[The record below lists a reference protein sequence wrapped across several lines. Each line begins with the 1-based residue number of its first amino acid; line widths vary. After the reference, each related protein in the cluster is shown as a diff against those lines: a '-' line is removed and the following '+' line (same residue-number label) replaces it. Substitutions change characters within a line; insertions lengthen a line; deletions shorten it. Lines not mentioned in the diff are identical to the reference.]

1 MKQQWLKLTTRLDAM
16 SLRERAMV
24 FAGSAAAIVFL
35 VYTILLD
42 PLLARQ
48 KALLAQLK
56 QQQNQIAGIDMEITS
71 KVAAFGVDPDEA
83 VRTRLKQAGQQSE
96 QASASLRALQKGLVA
111 PERIAPLLEH
121 LLRGN
126 GKLQL
131 LSLST
136 LPVSG
141 ISEVGA
147 GMDAGMPV
155 AASSTPSA
163 AQLAA
168 AAAAAAAVGA
178 GAGAAKPAAP
188 AKPPE
193 LLYRHG
199 VEVVLQ
205 GGYVDMVNYMAA
217 LEALPSQLFWGK
229 AKLDAGD
236 YPTARLTLTLYTL
249 SLDKKWISI

>member
-35 VYTILLD
+35 VYMMLLD

-48 KALLAQLK
+48 NALLAQIS
-56 QQQNQIAGIDMEITS
+56 QQQNQVAGIDMEITG
-71 KVAAFGVDPDEA
+71 KVTAFGVDPDEA
-83 VRTRLKQAGQQSE
+83 VRAQLKQASQESE
-96 QASASLRALQKGLVA
+96 KASAALRTLQKGLVA
-111 PERIAPLLEH
+111 PERMAPLLEH
-121 LLRGN
+121 LLHGN

-141 ISEVGA
+141 ISEIGA
-147 GMDAGMPV
+147 GFDAI
-155 AASSTPSA
+155 TPA
-163 AQLAA
+163 AQPAPAAAQPAA
-168 AAAAAAAVGA
+168 AAATAAAGAV
-178 GAGAAKPAAP
+178 AKPAAP

-236 YPTARLTLTLYTL
+236 YPNVRLTLTLYTL

>member
-1 MKQQWLKLTTRLDAM
+1 MKPQWLKLTTRLDAM

-35 VYTILLD
+35 VYMMLLD

-48 KALLAQLK
+48 KALLAQIK
-56 QQQNQIAGIDMEITS
+56 QQQNQIAGIDLEITG

-83 VRTRLKQAGQQSE
+83 VRARLLQAGQQSD
-96 QASASLRALQKGLVA
+96 QASAALRTLQKGLVA

-141 ISEVGA
+141 ISEIGA
-147 GMDAGMPV
+147 GLGV
-155 AASSTPSA
+155 GTP
-163 AQLAA
+163 AA
-168 AAAAAAAVGA
+168 AAPVVDAVQLAAAVGA
-178 GAGAAKPAAP
+178 AKPPAPAP

-236 YPTARLTLTLYTL
+236 YPNARLTLTLYTL

>member
-1 MKQQWLKLTTRLDAM
+1 MKQQWLKLITRLDAM

-35 VYTILLD
+35 VYSMLLD

-48 KALLAQLK
+48 KALLAQIS
-56 QQQNQIAGIDMEITS
+56 QQQNQVAGIDMEITG

-83 VRTRLKQAGQQSE
+83 VRAQLKQAGQESDK
-96 QASASLRALQKGLVA
+96 ASAALRALQKGLVA

-126 GKLQL
+126 GRLQL
-131 LSLST
+131 LSLNT

-141 ISEVGA
+141 ISEIGA
-147 GMDAGMPV
+147 GFDAV
-155 AASSTPSA
+155 TPA
-163 AQLAA
+163 AQPAPAAAQPAATAA
-168 AAAAAAAVGA
+168 AAAGAV
-178 GAGAAKPAAP
+178 AKPAAP

-199 VEVVLQ
+199 VELVLQ

-236 YPTARLTLTLYTL
+236 YPNARLTLTLYTL

>member
-35 VYTILLD
+35 VYMMLLD

-48 KALLAQLK
+48 NALLAQIK
-56 QQQNQIAGIDMEITS
+56 QQQNQVAGIDMEITG
-71 KVAAFGVDPDEA
+71 KVTAFGVDPDEA
-83 VRTRLKQAGQQSE
+83 LRAQLKQAGQESDK
-96 QASASLRALQKGLVA
+96 ASAALRALQKGLVA

-141 ISEVGA
+141 ISEVSA
-147 GMDAGMPV
+147 GFDAITPAAPPAPAAAQPAAV
-155 AASSTPSA
+155 AAT
-163 AQLAA
+163 
-168 AAAAAAAVGA
+168 VA
-178 GAGAAKPAAP
+178 GTVAKPAAP
-188 AKPPE
+188 TKPPE

-236 YPTARLTLTLYTL
+236 YPNARLTLTLYTL
-249 SLDKKWISI
+249 SLDKKWIAI

>member
-1 MKQQWLKLTTRLDAM
+1 MKQQWLKLITRLDAM
-16 SLRERAMV
+16 SLRERALV

-35 VYTILLD
+35 VYSMLLD

-48 KALLAQLK
+48 KALLAQIS
-56 QQQNQIAGIDMEITS
+56 QQQNQVAGIDMEITA

-83 VRTRLKQAGQQSE
+83 VRAQLKHAGQESDK
-96 QASASLRALQKGLVA
+96 ASAALRSLQKGLVA

-141 ISEVGA
+141 ISEIGA
-147 GMDAGMPV
+147 GFDAI
-155 AASSTPSA
+155 TPA
-163 AQLAA
+163 AQPAPAAAQPAA
-168 AAAAAAAVGA
+168 AASAAAGAV
-178 GAGAAKPAAP
+178 AKPAAP
-188 AKPPE
+188 AKAPE

-236 YPTARLTLTLYTL
+236 YPNARLTLTLYTL

>member
-35 VYTILLD
+35 IYMMLLD

-48 KALLAQLK
+48 NALLAQLK
-56 QQQNQIAGIDMEITS
+56 QQQNQVAGIDMEIS
-71 KVAAFGVDPDEA
+71 GKVAAFGVDPDEA
-83 VRTRLKQAGQQSE
+83 VRAQLKQAGQESDK
-96 QASASLRALQKGLVA
+96 ASAALRALQKGLVT

-141 ISEVGA
+141 ISEIGA
-147 GMDAGMPV
+147 GFDAVTP
-155 AASSTPSA
+155 AAPPAPPAPA
-163 AQLAA
+163 AQPAA
-168 AAAAAAAVGA
+168 AAGAV
-178 GAGAAKPAAP
+178 AKPAAP

-236 YPTARLTLTLYTL
+236 YPNARLTLTLYTL